1 MENHTALTVWP
12 AYLAGFRC
20 ERPDCP
26 LGRTAADA
34 PCPALRD
41 IRIHA
46 VCERSLRLDCPRAA
60 HYVLAAPE
68 SFHFESQRLPAA
80 ALSPANRQL
89 ASLAEPR
96 PEHAFLL
103 DLQRTSLRLLKAQ
116 AYPLD
121 ARLVL
126 LGIYLEDAV
135 AYIEDGRGY
144 KLGELV
150 KSYASPL
157 FAARF
162 HEALKNIAFEPL
174 AHLDFLIGILKE
186 LTDTQDLAL
195 DAADLALVR
204 RAYRL
209 DGPPDLDRVRRTY
222 ALNRRAFERAA
233 LTLPHFPERLLLH
246 QFYTELYPC
255 AVPGGIIHNYW
266 LFVLSCKL
274 AELLLTAHAALERQQ
289 LTTAHLA
296 EAIAKTA
303 RLPQTRSGLSVLER
317 TLDGREDDS
326 LRLFRLLYHIP
337 QMKN

>member
-1 MENHTALTVWP
+1 MENHTALAVWP

-41 IRIHA
+41 FRIHA

-60 HYVLAAPE
+60 HYVLAASAP
-68 SFHFESQRLPAA
+68 FHFESQRLPAA

-144 KLGELV
+144 KLGE
-150 KSYASPL
+150 
-157 FAARF
+157 
-162 HEALKNIAFEPL
+162 
-174 AHLDFLIGILKE
+174 
-186 LTDTQDLAL
+186 T
-195 DAADLALVR
+195 
-204 RAYRL
+204 
-209 DGPPDLDRVRRTY
+209 
-222 ALNRRAFERAA
+222 
-233 LTLPHFPERLLLH
+233 PE
-246 QFYTELYPC
+246 E
-255 AVPGGIIHNYW
+255 
-266 LFVLSCKL
+266 
-274 AELLLTAHAALERQQ
+274 
-289 LTTAHLA
+289 
-296 EAIAKTA
+296 
-303 RLPQTRSGLSVLER
+303 TRKIMS
-317 TLDGREDDS
+317 
-326 LRLFRLLYHIP
+326 IP
-337 QMKN
+337 EK